1 MMHRRRVMGNRHRL
15 GNGRDIVWFAAELA
29 VKSRAVVGSETDG
42 GGVSPRNEAGGRRRA
57 QRRRRPPVT
66 NIENPHPRPTRP
78 QCDTC
83 KKYHLGECRKKWPT
97 VENVAKPTSVAG
109 QLNTQVQENKWKAK
123 AKEMGKQAHEKTAHI
138 GLIRKIC
145 ATSPDVR
152 QALESVDTDALQPD
166 ERAVLAKLQAPPR
179 HKKPKGNHY
188 GNGGENNKKG

>member
-1 MMHRRRVMGNRHRL
+1 MGNRHRL

-57 QRRRRPPVT
+57 QRRRRPPV
-66 NIENPHPRPTRP
+66 
-78 QCDTC
+78 
-83 KKYHLGECRKKWPT
+83 
-97 VENVAKPTSVAG
+97 ENVAKPTSVAG

-123 AKEMGKQAHEKTAHI
+123 AKEMGKQAHERTAHI

-166 ERAVLAKLQAPPR
+166 ERAVLAKLPSSPR

-188 GNGGENNKKG
+188 GNGGEKNKKG